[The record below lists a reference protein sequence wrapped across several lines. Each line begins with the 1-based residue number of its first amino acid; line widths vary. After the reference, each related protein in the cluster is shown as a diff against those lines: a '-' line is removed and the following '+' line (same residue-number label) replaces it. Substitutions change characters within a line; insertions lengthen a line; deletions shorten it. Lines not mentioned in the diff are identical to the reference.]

1 MVTWGKD
8 PLGAVLIALEFVGPC
23 RFAGWAA
30 QDMPELGLLRG
41 DPVAMNELLL
51 CFASTAVAAFV
62 VYLITARIYRS
73 ERLAISA

>member
-1 MVTWGKD
+1 MERPSRLPRRPVPDCGS
-8 PLGAVLIALEFVGPC
+8 
-23 RFAGWAA
+23 R
-30 QDMPELGLLRG
+30 LLRG

-62 VYLITARIYRS
+62 VYLVTARIYRS